1 MTTDADLPE
10 PHRITFETNGLRL
23 VADRWEPA
31 ERSANLNGTVLLLHG
46 GGQRRHSWHATGR
59 RLAAQGWTAIAPDA
73 RGHGDSDWDPD
84 GDYAVDALVSDLAAI
99 VDRVG
104 EPCVLVGASM
114 GGMTA
119 LVGQGERGDLARA
132 LVLVDIVPRVEPAGV
147 QRIMDFMS
155 AAPDGFASLDEV
167 VDAIKA
173 YNPHRKRPP
182 TADGVRRN
190 VRLHAN
196 GRWYWHW
203 DPAMLRQGD
212 EPRRDAKEDR
222 ARAAAQRITV
232 PTLLVHGTES
242 DIVSA
247 DGIEELLALIPGAE
261 HFAVAGAG
269 HMVAGDD
276 NDVFTERVGNFLER
290 VAPASGAA
298 AS

>member
-1 MTTDADLPE
+1 MTPE
-10 PHRITFETNGLRL
+10 QDGLDVLGPRRIEFDTNGIRL
-23 VADRWEPA
+23 VADQWEPA
-31 ERSANLNGTVLLLHG
+31 EASPDECGTVLLLHG

-59 RLAAQGWTAIAPDA
+59 RLASQGWTAIAPDA
-73 RGHGDSDWDPD
+73 RGHGDSDWAPD
-84 GDYAVDALVSDLAAI
+84 GDYSVDALIGDLTGI

-119 LVGQGERGDLARA
+119 LVGEGEQGNLARA
-132 LVLVDIVPRVEPAGV
+132 LVLVDIVPQVEQAGV

-155 AAPDGFASLDEV
+155 SAPDGFASLTDV
-167 VDAIKA
+167 VDAITA

-182 TADGVRRN
+182 TTEGVRRN
-190 VRLHAN
+190 VRLHPD
-196 GRWYWHW
+196 GRWHWHW
-203 DPAMLRQGD
+203 DPALLREGD
-212 EPRRDAKEDR
+212 EPRRNVPDDR

-242 DIVSA
+242 DIVTA
-247 DGIEELLALIPGAE
+247 DGVEEFLALIPNAE

-276 NDVFTERVGNFLER
+276 NDVFTERVGDFLDR
-290 VAPASGAA
+290 AVRS
-298 AS
+298 SR